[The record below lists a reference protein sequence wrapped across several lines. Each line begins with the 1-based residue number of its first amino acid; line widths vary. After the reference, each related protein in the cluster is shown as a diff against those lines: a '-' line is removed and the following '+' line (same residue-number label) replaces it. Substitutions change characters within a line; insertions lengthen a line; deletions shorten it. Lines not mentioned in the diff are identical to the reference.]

1 MNTNNYNSEID
12 LKKIFGSLIR
22 NKLSLL
28 IFTLISTIVCFSY
41 ASTLKPIW
49 RGNFNILVSNQKK
62 QSNDTNLDTNAI
74 LSQLKI
80 TNNISG
86 DGETQRLILSSPFV
100 LGSVYDYVID
110 YKERNSQNSNLT
122 FKSWMSSIEIAFES
136 NSTVLNITHDNS
148 DKLLLLK
155 TLELIATKYK
165 EYSKREQ
172 VKNIEKTKLYL
183 EDQIAIMSKK
193 AADSKK
199 RYNKFSIENN
209 LGTIDG
215 FISYQENN
223 LNSPN
228 NILKDV
234 KNYSGSRY
242 ESQFRLLNEKEA
254 EFNNLSQYLKPN
266 SETLNSLKV
275 DIEFLK
281 TSLKRPTEILIRNEE
296 LATESVRNSSLLL
309 DLQRNLELIK
319 LEEIKTPDPW
329 QLISDPI
336 ISRRPIS
343 LSKKKKFYFSL
354 LGSFFLGCIFV
365 LIKEKYSGFIYYK
378 SDFESKLKIKSL
390 ETLNKN
396 QVDLSTKIL
405 KNSIMLNT
413 NFPKDKVIGIVNFDS
428 KADIEFMKKPLSKN
442 SNLIF
447 LDLTDKRIE
456 DIEKIFLIFEKGKCK
471 FDDLDLVNQYLSLY
485 KEKIVGWFYVC

>member
-1 MNTNNYNSEID
+1 
-12 LKKIFGSLIR
+12 
-22 NKLSLL
+22 
-28 IFTLISTIVCFSY
+28 
-41 ASTLKPIW
+41 
-49 RGNFNILVSNQKK
+49 
-62 QSNDTNLDTNAI
+62 
-74 LSQLKI
+74 
-80 TNNISG
+80 
-86 DGETQRLILSSPFV
+86 
-100 LGSVYDYVID
+100 
-110 YKERNSQNSNLT
+110 
-122 FKSWMSSIEIAFES
+122 
-136 NSTVLNITHDNS
+136 
-148 DKLLLLK
+148 
-155 TLELIATKYK
+155 
-165 EYSKREQ
+165 
-172 VKNIEKTKLYL
+172 
-183 EDQIAIMSKK
+183 MSKK
-193 AADSKK
+193 LQIQK

-223 LNSPN
+223 LNTPN
-228 NILKDV
+228 NTLKDV

-336 ISRRPIS
+336 ISRTPIS

-413 NFPKDKVIGIVNFDS
+413 NFPKDKVIGIVNYAS

-442 SNLIF
+442 ANLIF

-456 DIEKIFLIFEKGKCK
+456 DIEKIFLILK
-471 FDDLDLVNQYLSLY
+471 
-485 KEKIVGWFYVC
+485 KENANLMIWI